1 MNIALIGYGK
11 MGKVIEEVALE
22 RGHKVV
28 AKFTKYN
35 PVTASDMSGIDA
47 AIEFTNPESAL
58 NNIQHCI
65 SKKVPVIIGST
76 GWYDHLNMVIR
87 ACNENNSAMI
97 YATNFS
103 LGVNLFFKL
112 NETLAEWMSAHDN
125 YQAKLTEIHHTE
137 KLDSPS
143 GTAITTAEGIIS
155 KHPRYTNWKESEQT
169 ELSTLPIKVLREHDV
184 KGTHIVN
191 YDSEVDSI
199 EIKHTAHSRKGF
211 GLGAVVAAEWIQGK
225 TGVFTMRD
233 VLNLL

>member
-11 MGKVIEEVALE
+11 MGKVIEEIALE
-22 RGHKVV
+22 RGHSVV
-28 AKFTKYN
+28 AKFTKDN
-35 PVTASDMSGIDA
+35 PVTDSDMSGIDV

-58 NNIQHCI
+58 GNIKHCI

-76 GWYDHLNMVIR
+76 GWYDQLNMVIR

-112 NETLAEWMSAHDN
+112 NETLANWMSAHDN
-125 YQAKLTEIHHTE
+125 YQASLTEIHHTE

-155 KHPRYTNWKESEQT
+155 NHPRYESWEESDKT
-169 ELSTLPIKVLREHDV
+169 DTSTLPIKALREHDV

-191 YDSEVDSI
+191 YDSDVDSI

-211 GLGAVVAAEWIQGK
+211 GLGAVIAAEWIQGK
-225 TGVFTMRD
+225 SGVFTMRD

>member
-11 MGKVIEEVALE
+11 MGKVIEEIALE

-28 AKFTKYN
+28 AKFTKDN

-58 NNIQHCI
+58 DNIKHCI
-65 SKKVPVIIGST
+65 SMKVPVIIGST

-112 NETLAEWMSAHDN
+112 NETLAEWMSAHAN

-155 KHPRYTNWKESEQT
+155 KHPRYTNWEESEQT
-169 ELSTLPIKVLREHDV
+169 ELSTLPIKAIREHDV

-199 EIKHTAHSRKGF
+199 EIKHTAHTRKGF
-211 GLGAVVAAEWIQGK
+211 GLGAVIAAEWIQGK